1 MTHDFNMLL
10 EQYNLANFECD
21 GDYEDYYWSVAEW
34 IGQTIFSHGSIH
46 KSDLLELMCDLLEIT
61 EDDINVDDVDDF
73 LDDLYEIK
81 E

>member
-34 IGQTIFSHGSIH
+34 IGLTIFSHGSIH
-46 KSDLLELMCDLLEIT
+46 
-61 EDDINVDDVDDF
+61 
-73 LDDLYEIK
+73 
-81 E
+81 